1 MKLIKLKIEWK
12 NWQQWIETDR
22 WRRKEVE
29 VEREAKLWEAEG
41 ETAPNEERRGIST
54 RTRAAEQ
61 AYPWA
66 AMRVFVYALKHCKVQ
81 QGVVKFIGFVFANIA
96 ALNSEMW
103 SAFQLCTTKIRH
115 E

>member
-1 MKLIKLKIEWK
+1 M
-12 NWQQWIETDR
+12 
-22 WRRKEVE
+22 
-29 VEREAKLWEAEG
+29 
-41 ETAPNEERRGIST
+41 RRGGELVPELGQ
-54 RTRAAEQ
+54 AEQ

-66 AMRVFVYALKHCKVQ
+66 AMRVFVYAVKHCKVQ

-115 E
+115 EQKMTRN

>member
-1 MKLIKLKIEWK
+1 M
-12 NWQQWIETDR
+12 
-22 WRRKEVE
+22 
-29 VEREAKLWEAEG
+29 
-41 ETAPNEERRGIST
+41 RRGGELVPELGQ
-54 RTRAAEQ
+54 AEQ

-66 AMRVFVYALKHCKVQ
+66 AMRVFVYAVKHCKVQ

-96 ALNSEMW
+96 ALKSEMW